1 MGNDLKQFI
10 ILCAM
15 KIEEMDTHRK
25 FLDSVIIGLQLGNS
39 YKNL

>member
-10 ILCAM
+10 ILCVL

-25 FLDSVIIGLQLGNS
+25 FLDSVIIWVTTWQQL
-39 YKNL
+39 